1 MALDPN
7 IALGVRPMEL
17 ANPLAQYGQVAQ
29 IQNAQNQNAM
39 AQYQL
44 ESAKREQESVNALNQ
59 AYAKAY
65 DPKTGQID
73 VNALR
78 QTLAGGGFGSKL
90 PGVEKSLLELGKLKT
105 ETQKAESELIDSK
118 LKQSRQFLDTIDP
131 TDPRAPEQ
139 YLAWHKANHSDP
151 VLGPAL
157 AARGVTAEQSMARI
171 QQAIQQGPQAFAT
184 LINQSKLGT
193 EKFMELNKP
202 TTSVVNR
209 GGQSDIVQTPGLGG
223 TPATAGSYAD
233 VPLPPAVVAQ
243 KKDIA
248 RAGATNLN
256 VNTEKTYGSKFGG
269 LIAESDAAKLSA
281 AENAPRMA
289 ENADRIADLLA
300 TGKVITGTGANARL
314 QLAKAL
320 NLAGGSDSERIKN
333 TEVLV
338 SSLAETTLGAIKAS
352 NLGAGQG
359 FTNADRDFLEKA
371 VAGQLSYDQKSLG
384 ELARLSR
391 RAAEKSAEAWN
402 KRSASIPKSALEGTG
417 ISTEPV
423 VIPPRKTSSV
433 MNIPAGAISAL
444 KAGQGSPEQFDAIF
458 GAGSANRILGGGK

>member
-7 IALGVRPMEL
+7 IALGVRGIEL

-29 IQNAQNQNAM
+29 IQNAQNQNAL

-44 ESAKREQESVNALNQ
+44 GSAQRAEAKDIARTNALAQ
-59 AYAKAY
+59 AGADDAA
-65 DPKTGQID
+65 IA
-73 VNALR
+73 NALLKSGDLKGYSDFQKTR
-78 QTLAGGGFGSKL
+78 RETMKADVELAD
-90 PGVEKSLLELGKLKT
+90 
-105 ETQKAESELIDSK
+105 AK
-118 LKQSRQFLDTIDP
+118 LKQSRLFLENVTTPD
-131 TDPRAPEQ
+131 Q
-139 YLAWHKANHSDP
+139 YIAWHEANHKDP
-151 VLGPAL
+151 ILGPML
-157 AARGVTAEQSMARI
+157 AARGVTAEQSRARI
-171 QQAIQQGPQAFAT
+171 MDAINKGPAEFQR
-184 LINQSKLGT
+184 LINESKLGT

-209 GGQSDIVQTPGLGG
+209 SGQSDIVQTPGLGG
-223 TPATAGSYAD
+223 TPVTAGTYAD
-233 VPLPPAVVAQ
+233 VPLPADVVAQ

-320 NLAGGSDSERIKN
+320 NLAGGTDSERIKN

-391 RAAEKSAEAWN
+391 KAAEKSAEAWN
-402 KRSASIPKSALEGTG
+402 KRSPNIPKSALEGTG
-417 ISTEPV
+417 YSTEPV

-433 MNIPAGAISAL
+433 MNIPAGAITAL

-458 GAGSANRILGGGK
+458 GAGSAKRILGEGK